1 MGIICTGFG
10 FFKVL
15 VLGVVTDGSSAAT
28 VRFCVECFLV
38 CVSGG
43 VTWKNPACPARCLP
57 CMWRQVFQGRPLTA
71 LTHRVVD
78 VWLGNHPAAAPRGRG
93 QDACSEAEV
102 CTGVYRCVCV
112 GGEWSESKEQGG
124 LLLARD
130 TQKAPVCVPNMCSPH
145 LRCQEQG
152 LWVRHQSWRHPQGLL
167 GRAAWRL
174 SPVSGF
180 LPLLTCPAGTPFP
193 DSQSG
198 SEDKY
203 THSPGRPFSHAH
215 PCQLLGRQAVLGKP
229 AVLTPDRPALESLP
243 FPGSL
248 CSGPGPSADGTHC
261 ARQRLAEQTCIVRRV
276 VRCVVS
282 RPQEPAELKLCLR
295 SD

>member
-1 MGIICTGFG
+1 MEE
-10 FFKVL
+10 
-15 VLGVVTDGSSAAT
+15 SS
-28 VRFCVECFLV
+28 
-38 CVSGG
+38 VSGTLSSVYVETG
-43 VTWKNPACPARCLP
+43 VSGPSPHGSDALGHGRVAGKSP
-57 CMWRQVFQGRPLTA
+57 CCCTVGKRP
-71 LTHRVVD
+71 
-78 VWLGNHPAAAPRGRG
+78 G
-93 QDACSEAEV
+93 ACSEAEV
-102 CTGVYRCVCV
+102 CTGVHRCVCV

-152 LWVRHQSWRHPQGLL
+152 LWLRHQSWRHPQGLL

-180 LPLLTCPAGTPFP
+180 LPLLTCPAGALFP

-229 AVLTPDRPALESLP
+229 AVLTPRPPRPGEPAL
-243 FPGSL
+243 
-248 CSGPGPSADGTHC
+248 
-261 ARQRLAEQTCIVRRV
+261 
-276 VRCVVS
+276 S
-282 RPQEPAELKLCLR
+282 REP
-295 SD
+295 